1 MVPQQIY
8 LSPPHLERDDIHAV
22 VAAAESGW
30 IAPAGPEL
38 GAFEREFCVA
48 TGNRYAVAVNS
59 CTSALHLA
67 LLLSGVGPGDEVL
80 CSTFT
85 FVASANPILY
95 VRARPVFVDSELR
108 SWNLDPAKLEETIRD
123 RIRNAGRP
131 PRALVLVHV
140 YGQSADIDA
149 VEAICQRFG
158 VVLIED
164 AAECLGCIYKSRT
177 RGEVSPGSVGF
188 WGAYSF
194 NGNKIVTSSGGGI
207 LTCSD
212 SDRAARAEFLA
223 TQARNPGSEGNQS
236 ILGYNYRMSNL
247 LAALGRA
254 QLRHLSE
261 RIEAR
266 RTVFSRYRSALS
278 RLPGIGFMPEAPWC
292 RSTRWLTCITVDPEA
307 FGTDR
312 DAIRNALAEQRIES
326 RPVWKPLHQQPLFKG
341 FITSDAQVSEAVGKQ
356 GLCLPSGSNL
366 SDADVERVVN
376 TIASLCTKM

>member
-8 LSPPHLERDDIHAV
+8 LSPPHLEGDEIHAV

-38 GAFEREFCVA
+38 NAFEREFCVA

-67 LLLSGVGPGDEVL
+67 LLVSGVGPGDEVL

-85 FVASANPILY
+85 FVASATPILY
-95 VRARPVFVDSELR
+95 VGARPVFVDSEMQ
-108 SWNLDPAKLEETIRD
+108 SWNLDPAKLEEIIRD

-131 PRALVLVHV
+131 PRALILVHV
-140 YGQSADIDA
+140 YGQSADIDT

-164 AAECLGCIYKSRT
+164 AAECLGCIYTSRT
-177 RGEVSPGSVGF
+177 RGEVSPGSVGL

-194 NGNKIVTSSGGGI
+194 NGNKIVTSSGGGM
-207 LTCSD
+207 LTCLD
-212 SDRAARAEFLA
+212 PDLAARAEFLA
-223 TQARNPGSEGNQS
+223 TQARIPGSEGIQS

-254 QLRHLSE
+254 QLRHVSK
-261 RIEAR
+261 RVEAR
-266 RTVFSRYRSALS
+266 RAIFSRYRSALS
-278 RLPGIGFMPEAPWC
+278 CLPGIRFMPEAPWC
-292 RSTRWLTCITVDPEA
+292 RSTRWLTCITIDPEA
-307 FGTDR
+307 FGTGR
-312 DAIRNALAEQRIES
+312 DDIRNALAERRIES
-326 RPVWKPLHQQPLFKG
+326 RPVWTPLHQQPLFKS
-341 FITSDAQVSEAVGKQ
+341 FIAGDAQVSEALGKW

-366 SDADVERVVN
+366 NGADVERVID
-376 TIASLCTKM
+376 TIVSLCTKM